1 MSTDSDSFTRYA
13 RAEKDFCDKAGEIL
27 AGVIQEIEAKHQ
39 VAIAEVRVTMD
50 RAGANAWSLANC
62 VLVRELEAPAGAKA
76 TADGKPTASCAPGA
90 GGGNSSKV
98 HSSAA

>member
-27 AGVIQEIEAKHQ
+27 ARVIQEIEAKHH

-62 VLVRELEAPAGAKA
+62 VLVRELATPAATKA
-76 TADGKPTASCAPGA
+76 IADGKPIASCAPGA
-90 GGGNSSKV
+90 GIASKV
-98 HSSAA
+98 HTSAA